1 MQSKQ
6 AVDCL
11 PRPISTFSTELTEDK
26 RFSTDERAQ
35 CDCVSER

>member
-11 PRPISTFSTELTEDK
+11 PRPISTFSTELIEDK
-26 RFSTDERAQ
+26 RFSTGERAQ